1 MIVWC
6 FFDDDPVNREYV
18 KSNLP
23 DIQTVEISDPSN
35 SSKILKS
42 MNDFQVLKI
51 TDEENDEKVLLLG
64 EGIVILL

>member
-1 MIVWC
+1 
-6 FFDDDPVNREYV
+6 V
-18 KSNLP
+18 KANLP

>member
-1 MIVWC
+1 
-6 FFDDDPVNREYV
+6 
-18 KSNLP
+18 
-23 DIQTVEISDPSN
+23 
-35 SSKILKS
+35 